1 MELLEYLYH
10 IATTYIDAWGYWGLI
25 IGMALESACIPI
37 PSEII
42 LPYGG
47 YMVSRGILGYWQ
59 AVLAGTLGGTIGSCI
74 AYWVGSVG
82 GRPFILKYGR
92 YFLVSP
98 HDLQTA
104 DRWFTRYGHQV
115 VFWARL
121 LPVIRTFISL
131 PAGISRMDF
140 RRFLVYTILGS
151 TPWSIIFVYLGL
163 KLGQN
168 WDQVR
173 KVFEEFDLI
182 ILAALIALIIAYI
195 VMKIRQNRSDSSGY

>member
-1 MELLEYLYH
+1 MV
-10 IATTYIDAWGYWGLI
+10 TTYIDAWGYWGLI
-25 IGMALESACIPI
+25 IGMAVESACIPI

-59 AVLAGTLGGTIGSCI
+59 AVVAGTLGGTIGSCI
-74 AYWVGSVG
+74 AYYIGSVG

-92 YFLVSP
+92 YFLISQ

-121 LPVIRTFISL
+121 LPVVRTFISL
-131 PAGISRMDF
+131 PAGISHMSF
-140 RRFLVYTILGS
+140 RRFLFYTILGS
-151 TPWSIIFVYLGL
+151 VPWSILFVYLGF

-168 WDQVR
+168 WNHVR
-173 KVFEEFDLI
+173 RVFEEFDLI
-182 ILAALIALIIAYI
+182 ILAGLIALIILYFAR
-195 VMKIRQNRSDSSGY
+195 KIRQNRSSASN

>member
-1 MELLEYLYH
+1 MEWLEYLYH

-74 AYWVGSVG
+74 AYWVGSAG
-82 GRPFILKYGR
+82 GRPFIVKYGR
-92 YFLVSP
+92 YFLVSS

-131 PAGISRMDF
+131 PAGISRMNF

-173 KVFEEFDLI
+173 KVFEEFDII
-182 ILAALIALIIAYI
+182 ILSALVALIAVYI
-195 VMKIRQNRSDSSGY
+195 VMKIRQHRAGSSS

>member
-1 MELLEYLYH
+1 MEWLEYLYH

-47 YMVSRGILGYWQ
+47 YMVSRGILGYWP
-59 AVLAGTLGGTIGSCI
+59 AVVAGTVGGTIGSCI
-74 AYWVGSVG
+74 AYGIGSAG

-92 YFLVSP
+92 YFLVSA
-98 HDLQTA
+98 HDLHTA

-131 PAGISRMDF
+131 PAGISRMNF
-140 RRFLVYTILGS
+140 RRFLLYTILGS
-151 TPWSIIFVYLGL
+151 TPWSILFVYLGV

-173 KVFEEFDLI
+173 RVFEEFDII
-182 ILAALIALIIAYI
+182 ILSALVALIAVYIA
-195 VMKIRQNRSDSSGY
+195 MKIRQRRSGSAS

>member
-1 MELLEYLYH
+1 MEWLEYLYH

-59 AVLAGTLGGTIGSCI
+59 AVVAGTLGGAIGSSL
-74 AYWVGSVG
+74 AYWVGSIG
-82 GRPFILKYGR
+82 GRPFIMRYGR
-92 YFLVSP
+92 YFLINTRDMQV
-98 HDLQTA
+98 A
-104 DRWFTRYGHQV
+104 DRWFIRYGHQV

-140 RRFLVYTILGS
+140 RRFLLYTILGS
-151 TPWSIIFVYLGL
+151 FPWSIIFVYLGF

-168 WDQVR
+168 WNQVR
-173 KVFEEFDLI
+173 KMFEEFDII
-182 ILAALIALIIAYI
+182 ILSALVALMVVYIA
-195 VMKIRQNRSDSSGY
+195 VKIRQSRSGSSS